1 MDDLL
6 GELEEVEDLL
16 EDQKQEGKKKSFKS
30 CLHCL
35 KKIKKKSYTK
45 HLIIKHFHHCSEIS
59 MRRIFSLYFIKNT
72 DKIIQDLQII
82 KEILNTKIDIQI
94 KKKNK
99 LKKKIWYNKYR
110 DNLKELKLLLKKNQI
125 DNDNAGH
132 NDDNNEQ

>member
-1 MDDLL
+1 M
-6 GELEEVEDLL
+6 
-16 EDQKQEGKKKSFKS
+16 
-30 CLHCL
+30 
-35 KKIKKKSYTK
+35 
-45 HLIIKHFHHCSEIS
+45 
-59 MRRIFSLYFIKNT
+59 
-72 DKIIQDLQII
+72 QII